1 MAKEK
6 KNIIIIGAG
15 SKICREIFKNKNQ
28 FNIIGF
34 SRYSDAKKIKDYR
47 VVDFKD
53 IHSYKKIIDKLDNKK
68 IILIFAQGSSFLK
81 LTINKTKKELLKEIE
96 SNFVN
101 HHEIIKETLPNMI
114 KKRWGRIIFFGSSGA
129 LKSDVGLSGY
139 TSSKYATLGYCKVLS
154 KEYAR
159 YGITSNYLSLG
170 LFNTKSY
177 LKLDKKTKLKL
188 IENTDLRKVGDFNS
202 IYNCIEFLIN
212 SDYVT
217 GANIPVDGGF
227 N

>member
-6 KNIIIIGAG
+6 KSIIIIGAS
-15 SKICREIFKNKNQ
+15 SKICRKIFKDKKQ

-34 SRYSDAKKIKDYR
+34 SRYSHKKKIKEYKVLKFDN
-47 VVDFKD
+47 
-53 IHSYKKIIDKLDNKK
+53 INSYKKIIKKLDNKK
-68 IILIFAQGSSFLK
+68 IILIFAQGLSFLK

-96 SNFVN
+96 TNFVN

-114 KKRWGRIIFFGSSGA
+114 KKKWGRIIFFVSSGA
-129 LKSDVGLSGY
+129 LKSDIGLSGY

-170 LFNTKSY
+170 LFNTESY
-177 LKLDKKTKLKL
+177 LKLEKRTKLKL
-188 IENTDLRKVGDFNS
+188 LESTDTKNVGDFKS
-202 IYNCIEFLIN
+202 IYNCINFIIE
-212 SDYVT
+212 SDYVS
-217 GANIPVDGGF
+217 GAKIPIDGGF